1 MRFTALSV
9 PPRSTRLLSRTCD
22 DSGMS
27 DESAKSAEA
36 SSRGAESDLAPIYS
50 EKLWPAWWLWLAG
63 VLVGA
68 SISLIFFPISVTFGV
83 LTMFIGVGLVIFG
96 LVITTPT
103 LEVAPGWLRVGR
115 ARIQTVHLGR
125 IVAHSGDAAREQLGP
140 GFDASSYQCIRGWID
155 PVVTAQVIDP
165 RDATPYWIFSTRNPN
180 AVLSALGSTEPVQEH
195 GVSFE

>member
-1 MRFTALSV
+1 MN
-9 PPRSTRLLSRTCD
+9 
-22 DSGMS
+22 
-27 DESAKSAEA
+27 DESPKSAEA
-36 SSRGAESDLAPIYS
+36 SSRAADGDAAPIYR

-63 VLVGA
+63 ILVGA

-83 LTMFIGVGLVIFG
+83 LTVFIGVGLVLFG
-96 LVITTPT
+96 LIITTPT
-103 LEVAPGWLRVGR
+103 LEVTPGWLRVGR

-165 RDATPYWIFSTRNPN
+165 KDATPYWIFSTRDPN
-180 AVLSALGSTEPVQEH
+180 AVLSALGSAEPVQEH